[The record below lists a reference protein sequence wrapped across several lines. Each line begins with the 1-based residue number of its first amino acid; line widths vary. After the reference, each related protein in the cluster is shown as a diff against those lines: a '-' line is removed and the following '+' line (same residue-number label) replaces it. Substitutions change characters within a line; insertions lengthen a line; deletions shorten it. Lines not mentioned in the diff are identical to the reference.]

1 MNNFAE
7 KPTDPA
13 GFDDVF
19 NLARTGEL
27 DGEGLKQYVSTMLN
41 EYEKYT
47 YGEYARQE
55 GYKEGRE
62 EGRQEGREEEKK
74 VIAQKMKEKDI
85 DEETIFDITGI
96 RL

>member
-1 MNNFAE
+1 
-7 KPTDPA
+7 
-13 GFDDVF
+13 
-19 NLARTGEL
+19 
-27 DGEGLKQYVSTMLN
+27 MLN

-62 EGRQEGREEEKK
+62 EEKK
-74 VIAQKMKEKDI
+74 AIAQKMKEKDI